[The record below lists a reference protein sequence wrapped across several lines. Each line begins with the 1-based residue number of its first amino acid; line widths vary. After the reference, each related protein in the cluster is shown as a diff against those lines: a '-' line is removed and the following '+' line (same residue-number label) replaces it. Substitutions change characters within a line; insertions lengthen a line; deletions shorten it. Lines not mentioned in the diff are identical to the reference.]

1 MYGWFLRMRDRFKQ
15 LLAETG
21 YVTAGKRLDEVRVLF
36 MGRESF
42 DSLTE
47 HDRQIIYDQHQ
58 KEITEKAR
66 SNYMVSEACLRH
78 DAMRAGFWV
87 FSLLHILLSNLVYNE
102 AALIRY
108 FFDDTFAAPLW
119 DRLPCYMIYNG
130 MVIYIGIH
138 VLKCILL
145 VI

>member
-1 MYGWFLRMRDRFKQ
+1 MLNTPVTPRCRMRDRFKQ

-58 KEITEKAR
+58 KEITERAR
-66 SNYMVSEACLRH
+66 ANYMVRCPCLLYFPT
-78 DAMRAGFWV
+78 ML
-87 FSLLHILLSNLVYNE
+87 SLQS
-102 AALIRY
+102 
-108 FFDDTFAAPLW
+108 
-119 DRLPCYMIYNG
+119 
-130 MVIYIGIH
+130 VI
-138 VLKCILL
+138 C
-145 VI
+145 